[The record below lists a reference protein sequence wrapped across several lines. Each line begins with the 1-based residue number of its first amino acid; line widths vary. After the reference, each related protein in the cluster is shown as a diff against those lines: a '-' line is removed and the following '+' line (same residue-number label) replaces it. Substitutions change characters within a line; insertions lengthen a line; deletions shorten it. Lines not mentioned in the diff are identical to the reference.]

1 MYGPCTK
8 RDLWRCKTKRKQ
20 SAPERRA
27 SSASN
32 GTRADARAG
41 NGARAESAAS
51 RSSPLRT
58 FAPLLSSVLVYGTIG
73 FPCRTFLALHP
84 PCANAHKQTHFLS
97 YKPEFIAT
105 CLLHSSPKMR
115 KAPKGLVIASSLRCV
130 LLSGCL
136 PDEPDAGQAREIG
149 RTRCRANRNRVIRC
163 QPIKA
168 PGTPLS
174 SETGARN
181 RTSGT
186 SSSAEPIRSRRP
198 RHRRR
203 QHHQAGWARH
213 RRPGHP

>member
-20 SAPERRA
+20 SALERKA
-27 SSASN
+27 SNASN
-32 GTRADARAG
+32 GTRADARAE

-163 QPIKA
+163 RPIKA
-168 PGTPLS
+168 SSDPLPTDQS
-174 SETGARN
+174 TGH
-181 RTSGT
+181 TV
-186 SSSAEPIRSRRP
+186 AERDGCQKPDI
-198 RHRRR
+198 
-203 QHHQAGWARH
+203 
-213 RRPGHP
+213 GHIIVGRAD